1 MVVEATAKRLTFG
14 MLLYIYAP
22 RALEDMSA
30 FLPNETRDW
39 AAAALQEVPNTT
51 VAGEQRSSQKSLCS
65 IFF

>member
-1 MVVEATAKRLTFG
+1 MERLTIG
-14 MLLYIYAP
+14 MLFYIYAP
-22 RALEDMSA
+22 RSLEDMSA

-51 VAGEQRSSQKSLCS
+51 VAGEQRLSQESLCS